1 MQSTACRVLARSAI
15 VRPRLIVFR
24 SLSSSEFQ
32 HAKAQD
38 LFERITQKCSKEDM
52 PILGDE
58 IMKILGR
65 SFRQSEFYYKGFGGR
80 RVKGGAGAADAA
92 EAPKEEAK
100 TTVNLKLTGFDAK
113 AKIKVIKEIRAIT
126 GLGLKEAKEMV
137 ESAPKVVQKDMKPEE
152 AEELKKKL
160 EEIGATIEL
169 E

>member
-1 MQSTACRVLARSAI
+1 
-15 VRPRLIVFR
+15 
-24 SLSSSEFQ
+24 
-32 HAKAQD
+32 
-38 LFERITQKCSKEDM
+38 
-52 PILGDE
+52 
-58 IMKILGR
+58 MKILGR

-80 RVKGGAGAADAA
+80 RVKGGAAGDGDGA

-100 TTVNLKLTGFDAK
+100 TTVNLKLAGFDAS

-137 ESAPKVVQKDMKPEE
+137 ESAPKIVQKDMKPEE